1 MMGEFEAIR
10 PYSDAEVPAVLQRL
24 LSDDAF
30 LGALV
35 RYRFPRLAGPLG
47 WLLKPL
53 IAHRLA
59 REVTG
64 IRSVATLQ
72 DKFEPYVDHAIEKAT
87 DGVTY
92 SGVNRLKPGC
102 AYLFIA
108 NHRDIVMDPA
118 FVNYAVYHAGL
129 PTPRIAIGD
138 NLLQKSFVS
147 DLMRLNK
154 SFIVHRSLSGR
165 REKLAAYQT
174 LSAYINHSIREDR
187 QSVWIAQAEGRA
199 KDGDDRTDSA
209 ILKMFHMSRKDEPFA
224 EMVRAL
230 HFIPVSISYEYDPCD
245 LAKARELHTR
255 ASTGEYRKA
264 PGEDDASIALGIT
277 GYKGRVHINFGAE
290 LEGEFSDAKQLAAE
304 LDRQIL
310 GNYRLFPVH
319 YLAYEMSENRDPDLA
334 VPTAESLFGSE
345 ELEKAR
351 KEWNRRLEQCPA
363 EQRPWLVLQYANPV
377 LNQYRIKQQ
386 S

>member
-1 MMGEFEAIR
+1 
-10 PYSDAEVPAVLQRL
+10 
-24 LSDDAF
+24 
-30 LGALV
+30 
-35 RYRFPRLAGPLG
+35 
-47 WLLKPL
+47 
-53 IAHRLA
+53 
-59 REVTG
+59 
-64 IRSVATLQ
+64 
-72 DKFEPYVDHAIEKAT
+72 
-87 DGVTY
+87 
-92 SGVNRLKPGC
+92 
-102 AYLFIA
+102 
-108 NHRDIVMDPA
+108 
-118 FVNYAVYHAGL
+118 
-129 PTPRIAIGD
+129 
-138 NLLQKSFVS
+138 
-147 DLMRLNK
+147 
-154 SFIVHRSLSGR
+154 
-165 REKLAAYQT
+165 
-174 LSAYINHSIREDR
+174 
-187 QSVWIAQAEGRA
+187 
-199 KDGDDRTDSA
+199 
-209 ILKMFHMSRKDEPFA
+209 MSRKDEPFA

-319 YLAYEMSENRDPDLA
+319 YLAYEMSENRDPGLA

>member
-72 DKFEPYVDHAIEKAT
+72 DKFEPYVDHTIEKAT

-92 SGVNRLKPGC
+92 PGSIASPGC

-230 HFIPVSISYEYDPCD
+230 HFIPVSISYEYDPATWPRPASCTP
-245 LAKARELHTR
+245 APAPANTARRRARTMPASPWASPATR
-255 ASTGEYRKA
+255 AACTSTSA
-264 PGEDDASIALGIT
+264 PNWRASSATPSSWPPNWT
-277 GYKGRVHINFGAE
+277 GRSSATTVC
-290 LEGEFSDAKQLAAE
+290 S
-304 LDRQIL
+304 RCTTW
-310 GNYRLFPVH
+310 
-319 YLAYEMSENRDPDLA
+319 
-334 VPTAESLFGSE
+334 PT
-345 ELEKAR
+345 R
-351 KEWNRRLEQCPA
+351 
-363 EQRPWLVLQYANPV
+363 
-377 LNQYRIKQQ
+377 
-386 S
+386 

>member
-72 DKFEPYVDHAIEKAT
+72 DKFEPYVDHTIEKAT

-154 SFIVHRSLSGR
+154 SFI
-165 REKLAAYQT
+165 
-174 LSAYINHSIREDR
+174 
-187 QSVWIAQAEGRA
+187 
-199 KDGDDRTDSA
+199 
-209 ILKMFHMSRKDEPFA
+209 
-224 EMVRAL
+224 
-230 HFIPVSISYEYDPCD
+230 
-245 LAKARELHTR
+245 
-255 ASTGEYRKA
+255 
-264 PGEDDASIALGIT
+264 
-277 GYKGRVHINFGAE
+277 
-290 LEGEFSDAKQLAAE
+290 
-304 LDRQIL
+304 
-310 GNYRLFPVH
+310 
-319 YLAYEMSENRDPDLA
+319 
-334 VPTAESLFGSE
+334 
-345 ELEKAR
+345 
-351 KEWNRRLEQCPA
+351 
-363 EQRPWLVLQYANPV
+363 
-377 LNQYRIKQQ
+377 
-386 S
+386 